1 MSPTTARLVRLSEDE
16 CATLGRLA
24 GAGLTT
30 AGELIEW
37 AEHQD
42 TWQASA
48 RQVRDGI
55 ARAET
60 IAALLDAA
68 ASGRVDLAIGGLQA
82 WLDGYARDVLTTL
95 DDDRALLH
103 RAPGTDERSS
113 AYADI
118 DEDLDALLL
127 VRRLRTELDRCGGG

>member
-1 MSPTTARLVRLSEDE
+1 MSPTTARLVRLSDAE

-37 AEHQD
+37 AEHQE
-42 TWQASA
+42 TWHASA
-48 RQVRDGI
+48 EQVRDGI

-68 ASGRVDLAIGGLQA
+68 AAGRVDLTIGGLRE
-82 WLDGYARDVLTTL
+82 WLDGYSRDVLSAL

-103 RAPGTDERSS
+103 HAPGNDERSD

-127 VRRLRTELDRCGGG
+127 VRRLRAELDGCGR

>member
-1 MSPTTARLVRLSEDE
+1 MPASAAHRVTLSGEERD
-16 CATLGRLA
+16 TLGRLA

-37 AEHQD
+37 AERQD
-42 TWQASA
+42 TWVASA

-55 ARAET
+55 ARAAT

-68 ASGRVDLAIGGLQA
+68 ATGVVDLEIAGLRE
-82 WLDGYARDVLTTL
+82 WLDGYAWDVLTTL
-95 DDDRALLH
+95 DEDRTLL
-103 RAPGTDERSS
+103 RRTEELTERTD
-113 AYADI
+113 AYAFI

-127 VRRLRTELDRCGGG
+127 VRRLRAELDRSGL

>member
-1 MSPTTARLVRLSEDE
+1 MAASAAHLVRLSEEERD
-16 CATLGRLA
+16 TLGRLA

-37 AEHQD
+37 AERQD
-42 TWQASA
+42 TWVASA

-55 ARAET
+55 SRAAV

-68 ASGRVDLAIGGLQA
+68 ASGVVDLEIAGLRG
-82 WLDGYARDVLTTL
+82 WLDGYAWDVLTTL
-95 DDDRALLH
+95 DEDRTLLR
-103 RAPGTDERSS
+103 RAQETTGRTD
-113 AYADI
+113 AYAFI

-127 VRRLRTELDRCGGG
+127 VRRLRAELDRSGL

>member
-1 MSPTTARLVRLSEDE
+1 MAASATHLVALSDE
-16 CATLGRLA
+16 ERDTLGRLA

-37 AEHQD
+37 AEGQD
-42 TWQASA
+42 TWVASA

-55 ARAET
+55 ARAVV

-68 ASGRVDLAIGGLQA
+68 ASGVVDLEIAGLRG

-95 DDDRALLH
+95 DEDRTLLH
-103 RAPGTDERSS
+103 RAQETTERTD
-113 AYADI
+113 AYAFI

-127 VRRLRTELDRCGGG
+127 VRRLRAELDRSGL

>member
-1 MSPTTARLVRLSEDE
+1 MAASATHLVALSEEERD
-16 CATLGRLA
+16 TLGRLA

-37 AEHQD
+37 AEGQD
-42 TWQASA
+42 TWVASA

-55 ARAET
+55 ARAVV

-68 ASGRVDLAIGGLQA
+68 ASGVVDLEIAGLRG
-82 WLDGYARDVLTTL
+82 WLDGYAWDVLTTL
-95 DDDRALLH
+95 DEDRTLLH
-103 RAPGTDERSS
+103 RAQETTERTD
-113 AYADI
+113 AYAFI

-127 VRRLRTELDRCGGG
+127 VRRLRAELDRSGL